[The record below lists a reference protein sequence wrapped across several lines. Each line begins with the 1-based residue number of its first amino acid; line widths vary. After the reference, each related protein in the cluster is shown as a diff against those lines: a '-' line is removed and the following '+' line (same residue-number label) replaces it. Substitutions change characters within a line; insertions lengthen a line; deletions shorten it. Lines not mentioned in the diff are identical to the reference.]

1 MGDLATLAKRMKQI
15 KKDLPD
21 RVNNLAV
28 EVAERVVGNL
38 VASPPEGTPVD
49 TSQAMSNWV
58 VGVGAP
64 KVIFRRAYSE
74 GEAGSTASISRANV
88 MVAALAALQGRK
100 KPGTPIYISNGAPY
114 IRRLAYEGHSKQSP
128 PGWVEGAVQEARRW
142 VGQQRGRLLS

>member
-1 MGDLATLAKRMKQI
+1 MGDLATLAKRMKQL

-21 RVNNLAV
+21 RVSNLTV

-49 TSQAMSNWV
+49 TSQAMSNWL
-58 VGVGAP
+58 VGVGQP
-64 KVIFRRAYSE
+64 KVTFRRAYAE
-74 GEAGSTASISRANV
+74 GKAGSTASISRGNV
-88 MVAALAALQGRK
+88 MVFALSALKGRK
-100 KPGTPIYISNGAPY
+100 TGTPIYISNSAPY

-142 VGQQRGRLLS
+142 SGQQRGRLLF